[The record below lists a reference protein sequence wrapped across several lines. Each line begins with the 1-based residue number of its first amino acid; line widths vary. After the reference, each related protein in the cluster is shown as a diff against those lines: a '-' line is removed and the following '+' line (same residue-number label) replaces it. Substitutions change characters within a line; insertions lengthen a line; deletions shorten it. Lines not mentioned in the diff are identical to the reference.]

1 MSTTVRKWHRN
12 RWLQLITLCF
22 AAGIIYQLPYLRYTY
37 YDSMMEAFHINNTQL
52 GMIMSLFGIGCLFF
66 YFPGGYLSDRF
77 SQRKIMTFGQILT
90 SLLGLI
96 FAMFPP
102 FPIACAISFAWS
114 CTTAMVFW
122 TAMIS
127 YTRTLGSDKEQGM
140 IYGFLEAGRGIAATV
155 LGLIIVPVFSKLGS
169 GVEGLRFVI
178 LFWAVFGLIL
188 AVLTWF
194 MIDDTEPVQIEK
206 GEKGGYV
213 AAFKNPAVWYVTIIF
228 FATMNLFD
236 CLGYMTPYLTSVCGL
251 STATAATI
259 GTIRTWGSY
268 IVGGILGGLI
278 ADKFTPSR
286 TISAVSCVLIVGFVI
301 FRFVPGNA
309 GIVIFLVAVMLIIGI
324 FISINRAVYWASLSE
339 ALVPMS
345 MMGGASALVTALGG
359 SPDAYIYTLIGYWLD
374 KYGNDGYKFVFVYAI
389 CAAVL
394 CLIAAL
400 LLRRY
405 IKKQRAMAGQ

>member
-1 MSTTVRKWHRN
+1 
-12 RWLQLITLCF
+12 
-22 AAGIIYQLPYLRYTY
+22 
-37 YDSMMEAFHINNTQL
+37 
-52 GMIMSLFGIGCLFF
+52 
-66 YFPGGYLSDRF
+66 
-77 SQRKIMTFGQILT
+77 
-90 SLLGLI
+90 
-96 FAMFPP
+96 
-102 FPIACAISFAWS
+102 
-114 CTTAMVFW
+114 
-122 TAMIS
+122 
-127 YTRTLGSDKEQGM
+127 M